1 MVPADPAEEPT
12 DAPATDAVQTAVTE
26 EVADQQG
33 ASPITAPRSTSGAGD
48 EAGRPA
54 GSTGRRSW
62 RVLVSAVALIAVV
75 ALLVAP
81 AAVMVLKARR
91 RRRRQT
97 GTPGSRVAGAWAEAL
112 DRLTE
117 AGLALPRSVVAE
129 EVAGRAAG
137 LPTVPPAATAPLA
150 GLAALANRARFA
162 PTGPSPD
169 EAAEAWSR
177 AGDVAAGL
185 LAARSRFGRLRLA
198 LDPRPLRPAQRS
210 PSGSPPAPPPTL
222 TGHS

>member
-33 ASPITAPRSTSGAGD
+33 SSPVTAPNSTSGAGD

-54 GSTGRRSW
+54 GTAGDRS
-62 RVLVSAVALIAVV
+62 RGVLVVAAGLSAVV
-75 ALLVAP
+75 ALLAP
-81 AAVMVLKARR
+81 AAVVVLKERR

-97 GTPGSRVAGAWAEAL
+97 GTPGARVAGAWAEAL

-129 EVAGRAAG
+129 EVADRAAG

-177 AGDVAAGL
+177 AGDVAAGMR
-185 LAARSRFGRLRLA
+185 AARSRFGRLRLA

-210 PSGSPPAPPPTL
+210 PFGSPPVPPPTR